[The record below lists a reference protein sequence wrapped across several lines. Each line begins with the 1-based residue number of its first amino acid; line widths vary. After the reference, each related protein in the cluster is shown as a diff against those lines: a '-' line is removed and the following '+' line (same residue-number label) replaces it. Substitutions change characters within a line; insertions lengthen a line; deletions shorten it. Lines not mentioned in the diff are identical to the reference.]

1 MSQADRYVVA
11 VDVGGTCTDCVVFR
25 AGEPVHIGKSFSTP
39 PDFAHGVLDSVRS
52 AAEGMGVALE
62 DLLRSTALFLH
73 GSTVVDNT
81 LFTRDGAR
89 TGLITTGG
97 FEDTLLMTRGAY
109 GRWSG
114 QPEDVIKHPV
124 ATERPSPLVP
134 YARIRGVRE
143 RVDSQG
149 EIVEPLDEADVE
161 TAVRELL
168 AQDVEAIAVTLL
180 WSFRNPKHEQR
191 IREIVRRVA
200 PRVDVSLS
208 HEIAPVPGEYERTS
222 TTVINAYALRV
233 TRSYLDNLAALLR
246 ASGYEGELLV
256 MQGHGGLAPVA
267 EAAQRPV
274 GMIECGPAAG
284 MIGARYLLI
293 VRNRAALLC
302 IILLESAMASLRD
315 DDLLGVSF

>member
-1 MSQADRYVVA
+1 M
-11 VDVGGTCTDCVVFR
+11 
-25 AGEPVHIGKSFSTP
+25 
-39 PDFAHGVLDSVRS
+39 
-52 AAEGMGVALE
+52 
-62 DLLRSTALFLH
+62 
-73 GSTVVDNT
+73 
-81 LFTRDGAR
+81 
-89 TGLITTGG
+89 
-97 FEDTLLMTRGAY
+97 
-109 GRWSG
+109 
-114 QPEDVIKHPV
+114 
-124 ATERPSPLVP
+124 
-134 YARIRGVRE
+134 
-143 RVDSQG
+143 
-149 EIVEPLDEADVE
+149 
-161 TAVRELL
+161 
-168 AQDVEAIAVTLL
+168 
-180 WSFRNPKHEQR
+180 
-191 IREIVRRVA
+191 RRVA

>member
-1 MSQADRYVVA
+1 MTERYVVA

-25 AGEPVHIGKSFSTP
+25 AGEPVHIGKAFSTP

-52 AAEGMGVALE
+52 AAQGMGLALR
-62 DLLRSTALFLH
+62 DLLDRTSLFLH

-81 LFTRDGAR
+81 LFTREGAR

-114 QPEDVIKHPV
+114 QPEDVVKHPV
-124 ATERPSPLVP
+124 ATDRPRPLVP
-134 YARIRGVRE
+134 HARIRGVRE
-143 RVDSQG
+143 RIDSRG
-149 EIVEPLDEADVE
+149 EVIEPLDEKDVE
-161 TAVRELL
+161 GAVRALL
-168 AQDVEAIAVTLL
+168 AEDVEAIAVTLL
-180 WSFRNPKHEQR
+180 WSFRNPRHEQR
-191 IREIVRRVA
+191 VREIVQRVA
-200 PRVDVSLS
+200 PGLEVSLS

-233 TRSYLDNLAALLR
+233 TRSYLDDLASLLR
-246 ASGYEGELLV
+246 DNGYGGELLV
-256 MQGHGGLAPVA
+256 MQGHGGLVPVA

-284 MIGARYLLI
+284 MIGARYLGEVLEDRDI
-293 VRNRAALLC
+293 IAADMGGTTFKVGV
-302 IILLESAMASLRD
+302 IRDGRFDSAS
-315 DDLLGVSF
+315 